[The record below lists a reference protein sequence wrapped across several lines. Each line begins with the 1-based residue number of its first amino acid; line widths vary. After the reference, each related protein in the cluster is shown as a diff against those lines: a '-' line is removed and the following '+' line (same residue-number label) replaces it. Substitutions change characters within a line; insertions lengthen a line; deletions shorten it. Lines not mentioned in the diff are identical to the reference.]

1 MDIPCRARRKFPKTK
16 KGVLSIDYL
25 YVYRYAKDYQK
36 CKIILFHYVDCESKK
51 VLCGVTM
58 LNPLKEY

>member
-25 YVYRYAKDYQK
+25 YVYRYAMDYQK
-36 CKIILFHYVDCESKK
+36 CKIILFHNVDCEAKYY
-51 VLCGVTM
+51 VV
-58 LNPLKEY
+58 